1 MSYVDKSLAPDER
14 VVFRTRLSRMMFVA
28 PVLLGVVAVALLL
41 VHNSDFLHGLAL
53 FLLAVAVVFG
63 LLRYVSFAS
72 SEFAVTDK
80 RVIIKVGVL
89 RRRTLELQRSKV
101 EAIAVNQGIGGR
113 LFGYGDIVVTGT
125 GGTKEPFHKIGAPL
139 QFSRA
144 VQSTS
149 G

>member
-1 MSYVDKSLAPDER
+1 MGYVDKSLAPDER
-14 VVFRTRLSRMMFVA
+14 VLFRTRLSAIMFIW
-28 PVLLGVVAVALLL
+28 PVIIVLAGAALLALTDSTFVHGCALLL
-41 VHNSDFLHGLAL
+41 LAL
-53 FLLAVAVVFG
+53 GLLFA
-63 LLRYVSFAS
+63 LLRYISFAS

-113 LFGYGDIVVTGT
+113 IFGYGDIVVTGT
-125 GGTKEPFHKIGAPL
+125 GGTKEPFRQIGAAL

-144 VQSTS
+144 VQTASA
-149 G
+149 